1 MRISRKCRGILT
13 AVSAL
18 MSGAAAVG
26 SLTTLATAQPAPP
39 AVAEAADQADS
50 RLATILEGHAA
61 DVGRLETRV
70 RAARGKLLTETIDR
84 LQKLQDEHCRAAR
97 LDAALAVREAIRGLQ
112 READVVAA
120 SPAQPSTA
128 APPGPDSLTRLATKI
143 GDTYLFTITGANRG
157 SIWGTDVYT
166 LDSNLAVAAVHAGAL
181 AVGETGAVKVTIV
194 DSPAEHVGSH
204 RHGITTGSWPRY
216 RMSFRVERVGAVPA
230 VTVPGVA
237 LPAAA
242 VGAGAQAPPGA
253 RPTAP
258 ALPNFPAIPLTPAIP
273 RVPARPLSPSEHA
286 PPPPTAAE
294 PIPAEAEPSPPAT
307 SEPAAPRRPFG

>member
-1 MRISRKCRGILT
+1 MRISTTCRGILT

-26 SLTTLATAQPAPP
+26 SLTTLASAQSAPP
-39 AVAEAADQADS
+39 AVAEAADQADG

-120 SPAQPSTA
+120 SAAQPSTA

-181 AVGETGAVKVTIV
+181 AVGETDVVKVTIV

-230 VTVPGVA
+230 ATVPGVA
-237 LPAAA
+237 LPAAT

-258 ALPNFPAIPLTPAIP
+258 PLPNIPAIPLTPAIP
-273 RVPARPLSPSEHA
+273 RVPARPLSPLEHA
-286 PPPPTAAE
+286 PPLPTAPE
-294 PIPAEAEPSPPAT
+294 PIPAEAEPSPPAV
-307 SEPAAPRRPFG
+307 SEQAAPRRPFD